1 MSFPWLSLFRLGRP
15 KMLVKQYS
23 QNDIEENINR
33 QEMQVCHPRMSS
45 GKYTMIYYSITV
57 LYYTQT
63 IPYTLPQLKVKISHH
78 GLVDPSYT

>member
-1 MSFPWLSLFRLGRP
+1 
-15 KMLVKQYS
+15 
-23 QNDIEENINR
+23 
-33 QEMQVCHPRMSS
+33 MQVCHPRMAP